1 MLESIVRFV
10 HVLRRAGIPVGTDQ
24 VLAALRA
31 LALCGVE
38 RREDVYWCFAAL
50 FVSRREH
57 FDVFDQ
63 AFDLYW
69 RARASSPAGAGLDLL
84 RDPDALEHEEGILRR
99 VMDAL
104 AAELPASDDAP
115 VALSE
120 HETIA
125 LAPTASERL
134 QTKDFAAMSA
144 DEMEEVKRAMAS
156 LRLPIPD
163 MRTRRRKPAPR
174 GPYVDTRATLRSTL
188 RGAREL
194 MLLRR
199 SSTRTRHCP
208 LVVLCDI
215 SGSMQS
221 YTRMFLHF
229 LHAVT
234 NDRDRV
240 HVFLFGTRLTNV
252 TRQLRH
258 RDVDK
263 ALRGVAGAVADWSGG
278 TRIASSLAEFN
289 LRWSRRVLGQNA
301 AMLLI
306 TDGLDRDEDGAL
318 AWQAQRLRKSCR
330 RILWLNPLLRFSG
343 FEPKAAGI
351 RALLPCVDRFLPA
364 HNVTSLRQLGAV
376 LGSRTPPHAT
386 PSLSPDSIRAAVA
399 GSSRI

>member
-31 LALCGVE
+31 VALCGVE
-38 RREDVYWCFAAL
+38 RREDVYWCLAAL

-57 FDVFDQ
+57 FDVFGQ

-69 RARASSPAGAGLDLL
+69 RTRASIPAAADDLV
-84 RDPDALEHEEGILRR
+84 RDPDALEHEDGILRR
-99 VMDAL
+99 VMEAL
-104 AAELPASDDAP
+104 AAELPESDELP
-115 VALSE
+115 VAMRE

-125 LAPTASERL
+125 LAPAASERL
-134 QTKDFAAMSA
+134 QKKDFAAMSA
-144 DEMEEVKRAMAS
+144 DEMEEVKRTMAN
-156 LRLPIPD
+156 LRLPIPE

-174 GPYVDTRATLRSTL
+174 GPHVDTRATLRATL

-263 ALRGVAGAVADWSGG
+263 ALRGVTGAVEDWSGG
-278 TRIASSLAEFN
+278 TRIASSLGEFN

-301 AMLLI
+301 ALLLI
-306 TDGLDRDEDGAL
+306 TDGLDRDEDGSLAL
-318 AWQAQRLRKSCR
+318 QAQRLRKSCR
-330 RILWLNPLLRFSG
+330 RILWLNPLLRFAG
-343 FEPKAAGI
+343 FEPRAAGI

-364 HNVTSLRQLGAV
+364 HNVTSLRQLGEV
-376 LGSRTPPHAT
+376 LGSRARPPAT

-399 GSSRI
+399 ASGGI